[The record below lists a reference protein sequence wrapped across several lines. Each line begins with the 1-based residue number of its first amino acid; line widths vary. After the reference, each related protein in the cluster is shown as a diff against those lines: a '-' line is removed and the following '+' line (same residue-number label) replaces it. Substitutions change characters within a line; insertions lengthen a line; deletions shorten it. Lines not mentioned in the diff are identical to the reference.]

1 MKSVSAITILCCLS
15 LSFGCTASVKTG
27 LDNIGSYRHPFQD
40 KRVGIIANHTARN
53 SEGEFIVD
61 VLRDAEQVTVTAL
74 FSPEHGLYGVEE
86 AGRKIDSAVDPN
98 SKLPVYSLYGKTRKP
113 TQEMLRDV
121 DVLVFDIQDVGARF
135 YTYIYTMSLAMEA
148 AAESGKRFIVLDR
161 PNPING
167 ITVEGNVLEPEFSS
181 FVGMHPIPVR
191 FGMTMGELARMF
203 NDQGWLSGGVK
214 ADLIV
219 IPMKDWRRRM
229 WYEQTGLKFVKP
241 SPNIPD
247 VDTAAIYPG
256 LCLLEGTNVS
266 EGRGTNM
273 PFKQFGA
280 PWINSKQLSTHLGRL
295 NLPGL
300 KFEPTTFTPAS
311 SKHKDVICN
320 GVKITV
326 TDRSQLEPYW
336 TGIQI
341 VNEIYRMYPDA
352 FEWNES
358 HFDRLC
364 GASAIRK
371 AIIAGS
377 SLDNVKNDWQ
387 SSLDAFLQIRK
398 EYLIYSE

>member
-1 MKSVSAITILCCLS
+1 MKTVSAVTILCCLC
-15 LSFGCTASVKTG
+15 LNTGCAGSVKTG
-27 LDNIGSYRHPFQD
+27 LDNIDSYRHLFQG

-53 SEGEFIVD
+53 SNGEFIVD
-61 VLRDAEQVTVTAL
+61 VFRNTEEVTVTAL
-74 FSPEHGLYGVEE
+74 FSPEHGLYGAEE
-86 AGRKIDSAVDPN
+86 AGRTIDSTVDPN
-98 SKLPVYSLYGKTRKP
+98 TGLPVYSLYGKTRKP
-113 TQEMLRDV
+113 TREMLKDV

-148 AAESGKRFIVLDR
+148 AAESHKRFIVLDR
-161 PNPING
+161 PDLING
-167 ITVEGNVLEPEFSS
+167 VTVEGNVLEPEYAS
-181 FVGMHPIPVR
+181 FVGMYPIPVR
-191 FGMTMGELARMF
+191 FGMTMGELAKMF
-203 NDQGWLSGGVK
+203 NGQGWLASGVN

-219 IPMKDWRRRM
+219 IPMKNWRRGM
-229 WYEQTGLKFVKP
+229 WYEQTKLKFVKP

-280 PWINSKQLSTHLGRL
+280 PWINSNQLTENLNQL

-300 KFEPTTFTPAS
+300 KFDPTTFTPAS
-311 SKHKDVICN
+311 SKCKDILCN

-326 TDRSQLEPYW
+326 TDRSKLEPYW
-336 TGIQI
+336 AGILI
-341 VNEIYRMYPDA
+341 VNEIYRMYPDK
-352 FEWNES
+352 FEWIES

-364 GASAIRK
+364 GTSVIRK

-377 SLDNVKNDWQ
+377 SLDQAKNDWQ
-387 SSLDAFLQIRK
+387 SDLNAFVQIRNK
-398 EYLIYSE
+398 YLIYSE